1 MSQIVVG
8 HLESDGAAINLP
20 LGFVPDVV
28 FLFNAMAT
36 AGEVFLSVWFGGE
49 MVDAAEIQAKS
60 LADNGSTA
68 GLTWDY
74 VSSGGY
80 ISDYTYATTALDK
93 GTSNDDDDP
102 VRNTAQKGITI
113 SADFSDKSDELWYIA
128 IGADKVKDHG
138 DINA

>member
-8 HLESDGAAINLP
+8 HLESDGEAINLP
-20 LGFVPDVV
+20 LGFVPDVL

-60 LADNGSTA
+60 LADNGITA

-80 ISDYTYATTALDK
+80 ISDYTYATAALDK

-102 VRNTAQKGITI
+102 VRITAQKGVTI
-113 SADFSDKSDELWYIA
+113 AATFSEDSDELWYIA